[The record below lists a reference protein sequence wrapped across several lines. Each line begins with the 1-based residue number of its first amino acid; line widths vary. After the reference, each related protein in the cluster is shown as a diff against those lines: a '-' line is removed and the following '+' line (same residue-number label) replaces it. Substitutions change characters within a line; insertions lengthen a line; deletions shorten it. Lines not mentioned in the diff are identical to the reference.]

1 MALSH
6 RVNLLYIGTTM
17 PCGIVPKGD
26 NIMSQINSTRSGC
39 KDVFHAFLLKSAN
52 YAGEM
57 EIPIIYPTSAV
68 PNKLI
73 TFSKIL
79 RTDDFDQWVCFY
91 EDDGSFERIWRNP
104 HKYLPILAK
113 FNGVITP
120 DFSLYRDM
128 PLIMQIWNIFRSRAL
143 GHWFQENGLN
153 VVVNIRWGDR
163 RTHFFTC
170 LGAPKNSTIAV
181 GSVGCTKLLEDRK
194 HFVEGLDYVVKKLKP
209 RIIVVYGAAPD
220 YIFEKYK
227 KQGIKILQFD
237 SETAKAHK
245 AGDA

>member
-1 MALSH
+1 
-6 RVNLLYIGTTM
+6 
-17 PCGIVPKGD
+17 
-26 NIMSQINSTRSGC
+26 MSKINGTRSGC

-52 YAGEM
+52 YAGTL
-57 EIPIIYPTSAV
+57 EIPVIHTTNTT

-73 TFSKIL
+73 PFSKAM
-79 RTDDFDQWVCFY
+79 RSDDYNQWVCFY
-91 EDDGSFERIWRNP
+91 EDDALFERLWNNP
-104 HKYLPILAK
+104 KKYLPKLAK

-128 PLIMQIWNIFRSRAL
+128 PLIMQLWNIFRSRAL
-143 GHWFQENGLN
+143 GHWFQENGIN

-163 RTHFFTC
+163 RTHFITC
-170 LGAPKNSTIAV
+170 LGVPKYSTIAI
-181 GSVGCTKLLEDRK
+181 GSLGCVKQLEDRQ
-194 HFVEGLDYVVKKLKP
+194 HFVEGLDYIVKKLKP
-209 RIIVVYGAAPD
+209 KTIVVYGATPD

-227 KQGIKILQFD
+227 KQGIRILQCN

>member
-1 MALSH
+1 
-6 RVNLLYIGTTM
+6 
-17 PCGIVPKGD
+17 
-26 NIMSQINSTRSGC
+26 MSKSNCARSGC

-52 YAGEM
+52 YAGEL
-57 EIPIIYPTSAV
+57 EIPVINPTTAI

-73 TFSKIL
+73 PFSKAM
-79 RTDDFDQWVCFY
+79 RTDDYNQWVCFY
-91 EDDGSFERIWRNP
+91 EDDTLFERLWNSPR
-104 HKYLPILAK
+104 KYLPKLAK
-113 FNGVITP
+113 FNGIITP

-143 GHWFQENGLN
+143 GHWLQDNGLE
-153 VVVNIRWGDR
+153 VVVNVRWGDR

-170 LGAPKNSTIAV
+170 LGAPKNSIIAI
-181 GSVGCTKLLEDRK
+181 GSVGCIKLLEDRQ

-209 RIIVVYGAAPD
+209 KTIVVYGAAPD
-220 YIFEKYK
+220 YIFEQYK
-227 KQGIKILQFD
+227 KQGIKVLQFD